1 MSICKWIS
9 FVNSEGGCLLDI
21 RGFLLCGIRRA
32 KHVSMHYVY
41 KKIKKKVMYDRC
53 QDGLS
58 ILWDVWNFQK
68 NKGKWCH
75 DLLVGVTVWHNFL
88 PNPYALINN
97 ICDWEYYELILY
109 RKINWDILCI
119 VD

>member
-1 MSICKWIS
+1 M
-9 FVNSEGGCLLDI
+9 NSEGGCLLDI

-58 ILWDVWNFQK
+58 IL
-68 NKGKWCH
+68 
-75 DLLVGVTVWHNFL
+75 
-88 PNPYALINN
+88 
-97 ICDWEYYELILY
+97 
-109 RKINWDILCI
+109 
-119 VD
+119 